1 MRRLLVPLF
10 AALALL
16 VAGVSP
22 ASAVTG
28 GRPDGDRHPYS
39 ALLLVP
45 GTTFCSGTLIDEDV
59 VLTAGHCTSYWAD
72 PANGIDTVFVT
83 FDPEASVDEETWEI
97 TGGTWYQADTFVTH
111 PGYVDAEW
119 PFTWDYGLVL
129 LDEPVGIAPAQ
140 LPEAGELD
148 PIINTRGQ
156 TGLRFNDVGYG
167 VDGVTRETRPY
178 QANVDFVRK
187 VSTQRYF
194 PGQGATGNQDPRWLM
209 LNQVPS
215 ANHGSGCG
223 GDSGSG
229 IFYAGTDQLVA
240 IHTGGYNIGYEQQLC
255 GRITSLNHRLDLPEV
270 LDWIAP
276 YLD

>member
-1 MRRLLVPLF
+1 MRRFLVPVF

-16 VAGVSP
+16 IAGVFP

-28 GRPDGDRHPYS
+28 GRPDGNGHPYS

-45 GTTFCSGTLIDEDV
+45 GETFCSGTLIAPDV
-59 VLTAGHCTSYWAD
+59 VLTAGHCTWYWTEQQYESVQ
-72 PANGIDTVFVT
+72 IT
-83 FDPEASVDEETWEI
+83 FDPEASVDEATWTI
-97 TGGTWYQADTFVTH
+97 TGGTWYEATEWVTH

-119 PFTWDYGLVL
+119 PFTYDYGLVL
-129 LDEPVGIAPAQ
+129 LDEPVVGITPAQ

-148 PIINTRGQ
+148 PIVDARGQ
-156 TGLRFNDVGYG
+156 TQQRFNDVGYG

-194 PGQGATGNQDPRWLM
+194 PGQGSTGNQDPRWLM

-270 LDWIAP
+270 LDWIEP
-276 YLD
+276 YV